1 MDVYNNEEI
10 YSWFRL
16 PKSKYYHVF
25 NITYVNST
33 FHDEKVPIFQIVGK
47 WYWVPSAQH
56 TKIKTLS
63 KSFFIYVGEKMKSKN
78 GRRQYWNILFFKCLV
93 NIVIKEY
100 NQLIQKY
107 NEFCEEQSHNKE
119 LKLDIFLKFIT
130 HDDVM
135 TFLPNKGIFKILL
148 YLQSKYTPM

>member
-1 MDVYNNEEI
+1 M
-10 YSWFRL
+10 
-16 PKSKYYHVF
+16 F

-78 GRRQYWNILFFKCLV
+78 GMRQYWNILFFKCLV